1 MVGGQ
6 RDEVVEHPRHLTR
19 LPLEA
24 LDLVVGELGQW
35 RVVVVGRHELVTN
48 VSTSC
53 PPTVMLLYA
62 CCRKFSLEEDDI
74 LVHLLVH
81 PSLL

>member
-1 MVGGQ
+1 MMKIKTYLLVDRQGGGVVGGQ

-35 RVVVVGRHELVTN
+35 RVVVVGRH
-48 VSTSC
+48 
-53 PPTVMLLYA
+53 
-62 CCRKFSLEEDDI
+62 
-74 LVHLLVH
+74 
-81 PSLL
+81 